1 MSEAAIVET
10 CKYTDLS
17 NTSGAQL
24 DGDFDK
30 QNKCPASANMCRSG
44 GAALMAEAEFNF
56 LYPLFNAGSHILP
69 VRLLLN

>member
-1 MSEAAIVET
+1 MET